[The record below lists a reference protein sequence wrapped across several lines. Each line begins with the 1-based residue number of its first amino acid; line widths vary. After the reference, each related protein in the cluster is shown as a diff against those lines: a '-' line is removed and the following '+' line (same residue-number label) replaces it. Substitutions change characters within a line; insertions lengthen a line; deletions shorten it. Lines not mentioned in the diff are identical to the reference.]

1 MKKLIKIVINIILIS
16 ILTYSGYNIFIKM
29 KDYKQADKIYSELKD
44 TNKNKK
50 DNLSNLNSD
59 FRFWISVDNT
69 NINYPV
75 VQSTD
80 NYFYLYKDF
89 YKNKLSSGTIF
100 MDYRNKSFEDKNLI
114 LYGHNMKNDTMFNN
128 IEKFKDAD
136 FFNGDNKIRV
146 IDKDKEYVYEVFSA
160 YITDPSYDY
169 LVTKF
174 DNNENFN
181 SYINHIRE
189 KSLNTS
195 NLNVNS
201 SDKIITL
208 STCSYEFDNAR
219 TVVHAKLIEII

>member
-1 MKKLIKIVINIILIS
+1 MKKFIKIVINIILIS

-75 VQSTD
+75 VQYTD

-146 IDKDKEYVYEVFSA
+146 IDENKEYIYEVFSA
-160 YITDPSYDY
+160 YVTDPSYDY

-195 NLNVNS
+195 NLSVNT

-219 TVVHAKLIEII
+219 TVVHAKLIEVI